1 MVDVHAKREEKSTVP
16 AREVSGST
24 TEERGDYAAWS
35 GALAARSGSDGGKL
49 HRVRVD
55 GWVDASCR
63 VFVLNFGLCCGGPWE
78 KSAKASS
85 SSS

>member
-1 MVDVHAKREEKSTVP
+1 MRK
-16 AREVSGST
+16 
-24 TEERGDYAAWS
+24 ERRSRRSRPGRYQDRRPRNV
-35 GALAARSGSDGGKL
+35 GIMQRGAARSGSDGGKL
-49 HRVRVD
+49 DRVRVD